1 MYASLAALQIIKHHP
16 QVAIIVGDKDQYTT
30 GTKTITLTPPN
41 FAGTTV
47 HAYCTATHEAQH
59 AIQHH
64 RWPWLFALHQ
74 LWFFMYP
81 IHLFLEAHAS
91 YTAYQWMV
99 KNLPM
104 DPHHKATARKLFFK
118 AWLTYLW
125 PFQTSI
131 TFFMLLLLSCTATK
145 PVTHKARY
153 ESESNKQLNQWLD
166 AEHPRKVAPTVPVKR
181 KRGIRF

>member
-16 QVAIIVGDKDQYTT
+16 QVAIVVGDKDQYTT

-59 AIQHH
+59 AIQHQ
-64 RWPWLFALHQ
+64 RWPVLFALHK
-74 LWFFMYP
+74 LLLLRWP

-99 KNLPM
+99 KNLPLE
-104 DPHHKATARKLFFK
+104 PHHKAA
-118 AWLTYLW
+118 ALW
-125 PFQTSI
+125 I
-131 TFFMLLLLSCTATK
+131 FM
-145 PVTHKARY
+145 
-153 ESESNKQLNQWLD
+153 
-166 AEHPRKVAPTVPVKR
+166 
-181 KRGIRF
+181 

>member
-1 MYASLAALQIIKHHP
+1 MYASLAALQIIKHYP
-16 QVAIIVGDKDQYTT
+16 QVAITVGPKDQYTT

-59 AIQHH
+59 AIQHQ
-64 RWPWLFALHQ
+64 RWPLLFILHKTWLL
-74 LWFFMYP
+74 MYP

-91 YTAYQWMV
+91 YKAYQWMV
-99 KNLPM
+99 KNLPLE
-104 DPHHKATARKLFFK
+104 PYHKAAARKLFFK

-131 TFFMLLLLSCTATK
+131 TFLMLLLITSCSPQATSNRQ
-145 PVTHKARY
+145 PVTHRARLPY
-153 ESESNKQLNQWLD
+153 QPIEWPMYYPPSGSIQ
-166 AEHPRKVAPTVPVKR
+166 
-181 KRGIRF
+181 